1 MVFPPVSANFSLPA
15 RVERKLTRALA
26 RVIAFRFIPNSVVT
40 RPVEAVWVPCVQT
53 PFFKLP
59 YMVRL
64 TMGWLALLGIVFGSA
79 FGFKLTGVS
88 LPFIPLAPREG
99 R

>member
-1 MVFPPVSANFSLPA
+1 M
-15 RVERKLTRALA
+15 
-26 RVIAFRFIPNSVVT
+26 IAFRFLPNSIVT
-40 RPVEAVWVPCVQT
+40 RPVAAVWVPCVQT

-59 YMVRL
+59 YYVRL
-64 TMGWLALLGIVFGSA
+64 TMGWLALIGIVFGSA

-88 LPFIPLAPREG
+88 LPFPLLHPREE

>member
-1 MVFPPVSANFSLPA
+1 MAPPRPLPA
-15 RVERKLTRALA
+15 FTRSVET
-26 RVIAFRFIPNSVVT
+26 
-40 RPVEAVWVPCVQT
+40 VWVPCVQT

-64 TMGWLALLGIVFGSA
+64 AMGWATLLGIIFASA

-88 LPFIPLAPREG
+88 LSFLSRVPR
-99 R
+99 